1 MPAVTSGK
9 VLITGANGYIS
20 TWTVKAFLDAGFS
33 VRGTVREERKA
44 EHLRK
49 VFSTYG
55 DRFEIALIPDMTLD
69 DAFDAAAAGTS
80 AIIHTA
86 SPVNLL
92 AVEPAEAIVPAE
104 RGTVSALRAA
114 ARTPSVRRVVLLSSF
129 ATVIDPR
136 APVSGPDAR
145 ARVYDGAC
153 WNEGDPAEVARLGRA
168 STGVNKYRASKVAA
182 ERAAWAAYGEAKAAG
197 GGSCAWDLAVV
208 NPPWVFG
215 PVMHEVRG
223 GPETMNE
230 SNKYWHRTVFE
241 GKPVGVPHSWIDA
254 RDLATALLLTTTIPA
269 AGGQRFLVAE
279 GPFRWEDFR
288 LLVAKESSKAP
299 PLEDPYDP
307 SAEYLIRADTRPAQE
322 ILGMVK
328 YRSKEEMVKDM
339 LADYALRGWL

>member
-20 TWTVKAFLDAGFS
+20 AWTVKAFLDAGFS

-44 EHLRK
+44 EHLKK

-55 DRFEIALIPDMTLD
+55 DRFEIALVPDMTLD

-80 AIIHTA
+80 AIVHTA
-86 SPVNLL
+86 SPVHLG
-92 AVEPAEAIVPAE
+92 AVEPAEMLVPAE
-104 RGTVSALRAA
+104 RGTVSAARAA
-114 ARTPSVRRVVLLSSF
+114 ARTPSVRRLVLLSSF
-129 ATVIDPR
+129 AAVLDPR
-136 APVSGPDAR
+136 VP
-145 ARVYDGAC
+145 
-153 WNEGDPAEVARLGRA
+153 GDPGEVARRGAA
-168 STGVNKYRASKVAA
+168 STGLNKYRASKVAA
-182 ERAAWAAYGEAKAAG
+182 ERAAWAAYEEAKAEG
-197 GGSCAWDLAVV
+197 GGACAWDLVVV

-215 PVMHEVRG
+215 PVVHEVRG
-223 GPETMNE
+223 GPETTNE
-230 SNKYWHRTVFE
+230 SNRHWHRAVFGGSRSGRRE
-241 GKPVGVPHSWIDA
+241 HAWIDA
-254 RDLATALLLTTTIPA
+254 RDLATALLLSTTTPA

-279 GPFRWEDFR
+279 GSFRWEDFR
-288 LLVAKESSKAP
+288 LLVAKESSKAL
-299 PLEDPYDP
+299 PLEGPYDP